1 MRSINP
7 ATEEVIA
14 EYEAFDEARI
24 DRALELSIERY
35 SEWRGTSF
43 EDRSELMRRAGEI
56 LRDRCEE
63 WAQLMTAEMGKPIR
77 SARSEVNKCAW
88 VCDFY
93 ADHAERFLAPELIT
107 TDAKLSM
114 RRFDPLGPI
123 LAVMPWNFPFW
134 QVFRFAAPYL
144 MAGNTGLL
152 KHAGNTQGSALA
164 IEEIFLEAGF
174 PEGVFQTLVVES
186 DAVAG
191 IIHDDRVRGV
201 TLTGSERAGRAVG
214 KAAGEALKPSVL
226 ELGGSDPCIILA
238 DADIEAAAE
247 TAALS
252 RLINNGQSCIA
263 AKRFI
268 VVKESYEDFVDAFRA
283 ALESRVMGDPTSE
296 ETDIGPQAREDLR
309 DELHD
314 QLERS
319 LQGGA
324 TCVLGGEIPRQ
335 KGYYYPATL
344 LLDVKPGMAAFDEE
358 VFGPIAPVIRAE
370 DEQDA
375 VALANRSDLGL
386 GASLWTRD
394 FDRALSIV
402 PRIESGHVAVNGIV
416 KSDPRLPFGGIK
428 NSGYGRELSREGIL
442 EFVNTKTVWMG

>member
-24 DRALELSIERY
+24 DQVLDLSLESY
-35 SEWRGTSF
+35 GSWKQTSF
-43 EDRSELMRRAGEI
+43 EERATLMRRAADI

-63 WAQLMTAEMGKPIR
+63 WSQLMTAEMGKPIK
-77 SARSEVNKCAW
+77 SARSETNKCAW

-93 ADHAERFLAPELIT
+93 AENAERFLTPEVIA

-114 RRFDPLGPI
+114 RRYDPLGPI
-123 LAVMPWNFPFW
+123 LAVMPWNFPLW

-164 IEEIFLEAGF
+164 IEKIFLEAGF
-174 PEGVFQTLVVES
+174 PEGVFQTLVIES

-191 IIHDDRVRGV
+191 VIHDDRVRGV

-226 ELGGSDPCIILA
+226 ELGGSDPCIVLG
-238 DADIEAAAE
+238 DADIQAAAE
-247 TAALS
+247 AAALS

-268 VVKESYEDFVDAFRA
+268 VVEESYDAFVDAFRA
-283 ALESRVMGDPTSE
+283 RLEARVMGDPTDE

-309 DELHD
+309 DGLHE
-314 QLERS
+314 QLERTVAA
-319 LQGGA
+319 GA
-324 TCVLGGEIPRQ
+324 RCVLGGEIPEQ
-335 KGYYYPATL
+335 TGYYYPATL
-344 LLDVKPGMAAFDEE
+344 LLE
-358 VFGPIAPVIRAE
+358 
-370 DEQDA
+370 
-375 VALANRSDLGL
+375 
-386 GASLWTRD
+386 
-394 FDRALSIV
+394 
-402 PRIESGHVAVNGIV
+402 RIW
-416 KSDPRLPFGGIK
+416 
-428 NSGYGRELSREGIL
+428 IL
-442 EFVNTKTVWMG
+442 KA

>member
-56 LRDRCEE
+56 LRERCEE

>member
-56 LRDRCEE
+56 LRERCEE

-428 NSGYGRELSREGIL
+428 NSGYGPNS
-442 EFVNTKTVWMG
+442 

>member
-24 DRALELSIERY
+24 DQVLDLSLESY
-35 SEWRGTSF
+35 GSWKQTSF
-43 EDRSELMRRAGEI
+43 EERARLMRRAADI

-63 WAQLMTAEMGKPIR
+63 WSQLMTAEMGKPIK
-77 SARSEVNKCAW
+77 SARSETNKCAW

-93 ADHAERFLAPELIT
+93 AENAERFLTPEVIA

-114 RRFDPLGPI
+114 RRYDPLGPI
-123 LAVMPWNFPFW
+123 LAVMPWNFPLW

-164 IEEIFLEAGF
+164 IEKIFLEAGF
-174 PEGVFQTLVVES
+174 PEGVFQTLVIES

-191 IIHDDRVRGV
+191 VIHDDRVRGV

-226 ELGGSDPCIILA
+226 ELGGSDPCIVLG
-238 DADIEAAAE
+238 DANIQAAAE
-247 TAALS
+247 AAALS

-268 VVKESYEDFVDAFRA
+268 VVEESYDAFVDAFRA
-283 ALESRVMGDPTSE
+283 RLEARVMGDPTDE

-309 DELHD
+309 DGLHE
-314 QLERS
+314 QLERTVAA
-319 LQGGA
+319 GA
-324 TCVLGGEIPRQ
+324 RCVLGGEIPEQ
-335 KGYYYPATL
+335 TGYYYPATL

-358 VFGPIAPVIRAE
+358 VFGPIAPVIRAR
-370 DEQDA
+370 DEQEA
-375 VALANRSDLGL
+375 VALANHSDLGL
-386 GASLWTRD
+386 GASLWTGD
-394 FDRALSIV
+394 MDRALSIV

-442 EFVNTKTVWMG
+442 EFVNTKTMWMG